1 MPNWRKALVI
11 GSLSAGALMFIKGH
25 RPAGVALATV
35 GLAVLAAEYPEKFE
49 SVWEQAPEYIY
60 RGTQIFSTL
69 SRIAERFADE
79 AGRHGAIEAFKDISA
94 EYAR

>member
-35 GLAVLAAEYPEKFE
+35 GLAVLAAEYPDKFE
-49 SVWEQAPEYIY
+49 TVWENAPDYIY

-79 AGRHGAIEAFKDISA
+79 AGRRGAIEAFKDISA

>member
-1 MPNWRKALVI
+1 MPNWRKAVVI
-11 GSLSAGALMFIKGH
+11 GSLTAGALMIIKGH

-49 SVWEQAPEYIY
+49 EVWEQAPEYIY

-79 AGRHGAIEAFKDISA
+79 AGRRGAIEAFKDISSQ
-94 EYAR
+94 YAH